1 MKTLYITDLD
11 GTLLDDTGHVSAR
24 SAAIITE
31 LSHRGVAIS
40 VATARTPATV
50 EPLLAETYTTADL
63 VVMTGATLWSRVH
76 HCFEEMQL
84 IPEDDVRMMFEV
96 FAEVG
101 ATPFCYV
108 RRDGSHL
115 DVYHAGERLNAA
127 EQKFVDER
135 SNLRLKTFHLREAC
149 PVDACDRV
157 VLFFGMGPKDKIV
170 AAAERLREQSDCYIS
185 YYKDTYTPDL
195 WLLEIFAP
203 GVSKAAGIE
212 RLRRKISADRMVA
225 FGDNLN
231 DLPMLQ
237 MADVAVAVGNALPE
251 VKAMADVVIGTNNED
266 AVARFIAEDSA
277 QTEANILP

>member
-11 GTLLDDTGHVSAR
+11 GTLLNDEGRVSAR
-24 SAAIITE
+24 SAELISG

-50 EPLLAETYTTADL
+50 EPLLADTYTTADL

-76 HCFEEMQL
+76 HCFEDMHL
-84 IPEDDVRMMFEV
+84 LPEADVRLMLRV
-96 FAEVG
+96 FAETG
-101 ATPFCYV
+101 LAPFCYV
-108 RRDGSHL
+108 QRDSSHL
-115 DVYHAGERLNAA
+115 DVYHEGADLTAA
-127 EQKFVDER
+127 ERKFVDER
-135 SNLRLKTFHLREAC
+135 AHLRLKTFHLREAC

-157 VLFFGMGPKDKIV
+157 VLFFGMGSKEKIV
-170 AAAERLREQSDCYIS
+170 DTAERLRSESDCYIS

-203 GVSKAAGIE
+203 GVSKAAGIG
-212 RLRRKISADRMVA
+212 RLRQKIHADRLVA

-231 DLPMLQ
+231 DIPMLR

-251 VKAMADVVIGTNNED
+251 VKAIADIVIGSNNED
-266 AVARFIAEDSA
+266 AVARAICDFESSQNA
-277 QTEANILP
+277 